1 MKNDEVGAFYSE
13 EYIVYKL
20 LQGYFNKIGIKPI
33 ETDISQNELKATESF
48 LRKNRIDTNLPDDM
62 KDNLKGL
69 SQILF
74 EKKIVDRKLSYYDMV
89 VMMYKKYLE
98 AYPEIKQSLLEYQ
111 YIKQQLGLKELQDKH
126 EKEKYGV

>member
-1 MKNDEVGAFYSE
+1 MKNDEVGSFYTE

-20 LQGYFNKIGIKPI
+20 LEGYFDKIGVKPI
-33 ETDISQNELKATESF
+33 ETDIMQNDIKHNEIFLK
-48 LRKNRIDTNLPDDM
+48 RHRIDTNLPDDM

-98 AYPEIKQSLLEYQ
+98 SYPEIKQSLLEYQ